1 MKLCRYIRPVGQGGF
16 SIERIE
22 DFVTVFDCGSV
33 SSPQVVEK
41 WIDKLQSEVDHVN
54 VLFISHFDKD
64 HVNCIKYLLNKVS
77 VLKVITPYIPTELRT
92 AYSIYTNGAYSM
104 IMQLF
109 NDIGVESEEVG
120 KGEVNKKPY
129 YYRDIWEWIAKSMLS
144 PVDFAKVTIN
154 LQNRGVDLKEL
165 ELNSGYVDSQKENIN
180 DSFKDVFGQSGPNAK
195 GLIVLSQK
203 CKDTAT
209 KLSLIFHGCEWCNYS
224 TSRIACYVSSCL
236 YVGDAD
242 LKNRDNKKDV
252 KDFLK
257 NNQTES
263 PLMLMQIPH
272 HGSKYNVGARFET
285 DFTAKYYFVN
295 DINTKRIQNNQR
307 LYNSLMLNKALLA
320 VGDNCQ
326 DMIVTETEVK

>member
-22 DFVTVFDCGSV
+22 DFVIVFDCGSV

-41 WIDKLQSEVDHVN
+41 WIDKLQCEVDHVN

-64 HVNCIKYLLNKVS
+64 HVNSIQYLLSKVS
-77 VLKVITPYIPTELRT
+77 VLKVITPNIPTEVRT

-109 NDIGVESEEVG
+109 NDRGVEHEEVG
-120 KGEVNKKPY
+120 KGEVNRKPY
-129 YYRDIWEWIAKSMLS
+129 YYRDVWEWIAKSMLS
-144 PVDFAKVTIN
+144 PADFAKVTTN

-165 ELNSGYVDSQKENIN
+165 ELNPEYVDSRKEDIN
-180 DSFKDVFGQSGPNAK
+180 DAFKDVFGGKGPNAK

-203 CKDTAT
+203 CKDIKT
-209 KLSLIFHGCEWCNYS
+209 KLSLIFQGCEWCNYS
-224 TSRIACYVSSCL
+224 TSRIACSVSSCL

-242 LKNRDNKKDV
+242 LKNIDNKKDV
-252 KDFLK
+252 KEFLK
-257 NNQTES
+257 SNRVET

-272 HGSKYNVGARFET
+272 HGSKYNVGANFET
-285 DFTAKYYFVN
+285 DFAAKYYFVN
-295 DINTKRIQNNQR
+295 DINTKRIQNNQS
-307 LYNSLMLNKALLA
+307 LYNSLMLKKELLA